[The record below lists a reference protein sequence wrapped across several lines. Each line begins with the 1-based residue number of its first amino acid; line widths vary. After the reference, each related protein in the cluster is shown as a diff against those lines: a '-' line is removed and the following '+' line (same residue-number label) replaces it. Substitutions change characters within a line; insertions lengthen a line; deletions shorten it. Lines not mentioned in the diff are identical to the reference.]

1 MFCQVLGAGW
11 RNIATSCSSA
21 CFQNEQANFDKLRYA
36 EPRVLLQ
43 SKSGGSDPSGQG
55 KLKTDHTGLILI
67 WLGIRDG
74 NITFKDSLDFDIS
87 EINSVYDNNEGLAK
101 TMRTY

>member
-1 MFCQVLGAGW
+1 MFLVCMFGFKNSTKKSPFL
-11 RNIATSCSSA
+11 ATI
-21 CFQNEQANFDKLRYA
+21 
-36 EPRVLLQ
+36 PIQ
-43 SKSGGSDPSGQG
+43 SR
-55 KLKTDHTGLILI
+55 T